1 MKRVEIIGVFL
12 YLEDAV
18 LHWPYAIVGVT
29 IHGDRY
35 IINRYQ
41 SRKSA
46 QEGMKV
52 YERVKPVLVPVHE
65 DQRLGR
71 LPFLDLLP

>member
-1 MKRVEIIGVFL
+1 MKQVEIIGVFL
-12 YLEDAV
+12 YLENSV

-29 IHGDRY
+29 GDGNRY

-41 SRKSA
+41 SRKA
-46 QEGMKV
+46 AKEGMEV
-52 YERVKPVLVPVHE
+52 YEKVKPFLIGVHE
-65 DQRLGR
+65 NQRIER